1 MGFSL
6 ANLNQETA
14 TEDKVATVIF
24 KAEQD

>member
-1 MGFSL
+1 MWLSL
-6 ANLNQETA
+6 ANLNQEIA

>member
-1 MGFSL
+1 MWLSL

-14 TEDKVATVIF
+14 TEDKVATGIF

>member
-14 TEDKVATVIF
+14 TEDKVATGIF